1 MFWRESPARSSNHA
15 PPRNICGANSS
26 LLGFAAKPPVKK
38 MNPNQPAPKSTHTC
52 ALAHSC
58 HTTQVDPEILAQ
70 AQFAL
75 SRRSFVR
82 TFALLSA
89 ASWLGGN
96 ELKSLLVAEV
106 SAQSS
111 TLPGI
116 FRINLDNFPTTLANN
131 VGSVRLAVTGMPT
144 TFAQIIISR
153 LESNQ
158 FFAVTSRCTHEGQT
172 VSAMNL
178 TTRRLVCPTHGSQF
192 QPSGALINGP
202 ATQPLTSYTTAF
214 DGNKTVSIQI
224 PGLGFNVSA
233 ASVTLASNAKRMRL
247 SFPTVS
253 TIRYRVQFRSS
264 LNEGAWANV
273 PFSTTLEGATNQNV
287 LIGNNTAATVYVDA
301 ATSTGFYA
309 VTRANS

>member
-1 MFWRESPARSSNHA
+1 MT
-15 PPRNICGANSS
+15 PP
-26 LLGFAAKPPVKK
+26 KPIH
-38 MNPNQPAPKSTHTC
+38 SC
-52 ALAHSC
+52 AHAHSC
-58 HTTQVDPEILAQ
+58 HITRVEPEVLAQ
-70 AQFAL
+70 AQHAL

-89 ASWLGGN
+89 ASWLGGT

-111 TLPGI
+111 TLPGV
-116 FRINLDNFPTTLANN
+116 FRLNLDNFPTSLANN
-131 VGSVRLAVTGMPT
+131 VGSVRLSVTGMPT
-144 TFAQIIISR
+144 TFSQIIVSR
-153 LESNQ
+153 LENNQ
-158 FFAVTSRCTHEGQT
+158 FFAVTSRCTHEGQP
-172 VSAMNL
+172 VSAMNV

-192 QPSGALINGP
+192 QPSGAVVNGP
-202 ATQPLTSYTTAF
+202 ASQPLTRYNTTF
-214 DGNKTVSIQI
+214 DGVKTVSIEI

-264 LNEGAWANV
+264 LTDGAWATV
-273 PFSTTLEGATNQNV
+273 QFSTTLEGTANQNV
-287 LIGNNTAATVYVDA
+287 LTGNNTAATVFVDA
-301 ATSTGFYA
+301 ASTGFYA

>member
-1 MFWRESPARSSNHA
+1 MNSDKLAPTLHPCAHA
-15 PPRNICGANSS
+15 
-26 LLGFAAKPPVKK
+26 
-38 MNPNQPAPKSTHTC
+38 Q
-52 ALAHSC
+52 SC
-58 HTTQVDPEILAQ
+58 HATRIDPEILAQ

-89 ASWLGGN
+89 ASWFGGG

-131 VGSVRLAVTGMPT
+131 VGSVRISVTGMPT

-153 LESNQ
+153 LENNQ
-158 FFAVTSRCTHEGQT
+158 FFAVTSRCTHEGQP

-178 TTRRLVCPTHGSQF
+178 TTRRLVCPTHGSQY
-192 QPSGALINGP
+192 QPNGVVVNGP
-202 ATQPLTSYTTAF
+202 ATQPLARYNTAF
-214 DGNKTVSIQI
+214 DGSKIVSIEI

-233 ASVTLASNAKRMRL
+233 ASVTLASNAKRMQL
-247 SFPTVS
+247 TFPTVS

-264 LNEGAWANV
+264 LTAGAWENV
-273 PFSTTLEGATNQNV
+273 PFSTTLEGAATQTV
-287 LIGNNTAATVYVDA
+287 LVGNNTGATVYVDA
-301 ATSTGFYA
+301 ATTTGFYA

>member
-1 MFWRESPARSSNHA
+1 MNKLA
-15 PPRNICGANSS
+15 PE
-26 LLGFAAKPPVKK
+26 
-38 MNPNQPAPKSTHTC
+38 STHTC
-52 ALAHSC
+52 AHAHSC
-58 HTTQVDPEILAQ
+58 QITQIDPEILAQ

-89 ASWLGGN
+89 ASWLGGD

-131 VGSVRLAVTGMPT
+131 VGSVRIAVTGMPT

-153 LESNQ
+153 LENNV
-158 FFAVTSRCTHEGQT
+158 FHAVTSRCTHEGQP

-178 TTRRLVCPTHGSQF
+178 TSRQLVCPTHGSRF
-192 QPSGALINGP
+192 QPNGTLINGP
-202 ATQPLTSYTTAF
+202 ASQPLARYTTSF
-214 DGNKTVSIQI
+214 DGNRIVSIQI

-233 ASVTLASNAKRMRL
+233 ASVRLASNTKRMRL

-264 LNEGAWANV
+264 LNAGAWANV
-273 PFSTTLEGATNQNV
+273 PFSTTVDGAATQTV
-287 LIGNNTAATVYVDA
+287 LVGNNSAATVYVEA
-301 ATSTGFYA
+301 ATGAGFYA

>member
-1 MFWRESPARSSNHA
+1 
-15 PPRNICGANSS
+15 
-26 LLGFAAKPPVKK
+26 
-38 MNPNQPAPKSTHTC
+38 MNPNKLAPESTHTC
-52 ALAHSC
+52 AQTHSC
-58 HTTQVDPEILAQ
+58 HITQVDPEILAR

-89 ASWLGGN
+89 ASWLGGS

-131 VGSVRLAVTGMPT
+131 VGSVRIAVTGMPT
-144 TFAQIIISR
+144 TFPQIIISR
-153 LESNQ
+153 LENNV
-158 FFAVTSRCTHEGQT
+158 FHAVTSRCTHEGQT
-172 VSAMNL
+172 VSAMSL
-178 TTRRLVCPTHGSQF
+178 TTRRLVCPAHGSQF
-192 QPSGALINGP
+192 QPNGTLINGP
-202 ATQPLTSYTTAF
+202 ASQPLTRYNSTF
-214 DGNKTVSIQI
+214 DGSKIVSIEI

-247 SFPTVS
+247 TFPTVS

-264 LNEGAWANV
+264 LNAGAWTNV
-273 PFSTTLEGATNQNV
+273 PFSTTLEGTTTQTV
-287 LIGNNTAATVYVDA
+287 LVGNNSSATVYVDA